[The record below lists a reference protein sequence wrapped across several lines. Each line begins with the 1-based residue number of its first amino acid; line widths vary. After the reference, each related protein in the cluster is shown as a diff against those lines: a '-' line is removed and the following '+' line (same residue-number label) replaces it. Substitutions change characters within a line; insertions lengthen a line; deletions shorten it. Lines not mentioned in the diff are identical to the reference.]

1 MPQVFYHTFVRRRF
15 AIKTQKGLRLTFAE
29 CDESKRELR
38 IPVDGDRLCELEW
51 IIHESLHACY
61 PWVDEWF
68 VDKAAKSISRLL
80 WRLGWRKGNEEEK

>member
-1 MPQVFYHTFVRRRF
+1 MFRVLYHTFIGRRF

-61 PWVDEWF
+61 PWMDEEY
-68 VDKAAKSISRLL
+68 VKNGAKSMSALL
-80 WRLGWRKGNEEEK
+80 WRLGWRKETEEKE